1 MDKPLRII
9 ILEDNP
15 ADAELIQFELEEAEI
30 VFTAKVVMTEKDF
43 IHELQAFSPDIIL
56 SDYDLPRYTGSLA
69 LAEAK
74 RRSPDVPFILVTGAV
89 SEDRAIEI
97 LTSGSKDY
105 VMKNRLNR
113 LVPAVRRALAEA
125 EEIKARRKAEAD
137 LREAHRTLEER
148 VKIRTAELQ
157 AEIEARAK
165 VEETLHK
172 SEERQRLVLQASS
185 MGTFE
190 VDLLT
195 GEGQWNAT
203 EFELLGIKPGAATA
217 GPETLFRFV
226 HPDDVGRLRDQWE
239 EATRTGTLDTEFRIV
254 RADGRECWV
263 AGKGRFFFEGKQDR
277 RDPGDR
283 GKALRFMGV
292 TFDITEHKKA
302 AEESRRLLAA
312 ISEEKERLTALIN
325 SIQDEIWFA
334 DTQKRFTLAN
344 PAALG
349 EFHLGPDNG
358 QAVEEFAASLEV
370 YRPDGTIRPVEEAPP
385 LRALQGEV
393 VRNEEEIIRTPR
405 SDELRHRQVSSSP
418 VRDAGGSIIGSVSVV
433 RDITE
438 SKRME
443 EAMRKSE
450 ERYRSLAQYAPTGI
464 CKIDFA
470 TGRFTEVNEMMCQAL
485 GYAHDEF
492 FSMTAFDLLADDEGR
507 ARFASQIRDAKSGEQ
522 PDEAA
527 EYRVQTKRGRLIW
540 VLVNATFRWD
550 GGRIV
555 EAVVVAHDITA
566 RKRAEEAMVR
576 NKPSG

>member
-1 MDKPLRII
+1 MDKTLRIL

-30 VFTAKVVMTEKDF
+30 AFTAKVVMTEKDF

-74 RRSPDVPFILVTGAV
+74 RRTPDVPFILVTGAV

-125 EEIKARRKAEAD
+125 EEIRARRQAEAD

-203 EFELLGIKPGAATA
+203 EFELLGLKPGDAPA
-217 GPETLFRFV
+217 GPETFFRFV
-226 HPDDVGRLRDQWE
+226 HPDDVGRLRDRWE
-239 EATRTGTLDTEFRIV
+239 AATRTGTLDTEFRIV

-263 AGKGRFFFEGKQDR
+263 AGKGRFFFEGKPDG

-292 TFDITEHKKA
+292 NFDITEHKKA

-344 PAALG
+344 AAALG

-358 QAVEEFAASLEV
+358 LAVEEFAASLEV
-370 YRPDGTIRPVEEAPP
+370 YRPDGTTRPVEEAPP

-405 SDELRHRQVSSSP
+405 SNELRHRQVSSSP

-443 EAMRKSE
+443 EALRKSE
-450 ERYRSLAQYAPTGI
+450 ERYRNLAKYAPTGI

-485 GYAHDEF
+485 GYAHDEL
-492 FSMTAFDLLADDEGR
+492 FSMTAFDLLDADGKVR
-507 ARFASQIRDAKSGEQ
+507 LASMIHRAKSGEQ

-527 EYRVQTKRGRLIW
+527 EYRVRTKRGRLLW
-540 VLVNATFRWD
+540 ALVNITFRRE

-555 EAVVVAHDITA
+555 EAVVIAHDITA
-566 RKRAEEAMVR
+566 RKRAEEATVR
-576 NKPSG
+576 NKISG